1 MVGDRGDARMSRL
14 NRYAEQISDL
24 LGYLQDQLQARPEVI
39 DSHFTEGG
47 IVIEYDDHGNRAV
60 ARLTM
65 TGLVQE
71 LMGAIEDGDPRAY
84 LDDLLASAL
93 PGQDDDLGDMD
104 LAVVPVS
111 REDVDSTAMPLRREI
126 IDGLDAAIVFD
137 QPTRIRFARPV
148 DLQRIGIT
156 EPDAWDDGIRNLSR
170 LVEIWTGGH
179 GAQRCAALITGDSND
194 AARGLLC
201 PNIILP
207 LVQEAQISPP
217 WMLAVPSRDI
227 AVVTSGA
234 DPKHLLGFTE
244 QCASDYRAARHRVA
258 GRPVLLDEQARP
270 VRLVSFD
277 ELG

>member
-1 MVGDRGDARMSRL
+1 MSRL
-14 NRYAEQISDL
+14 DRYAEQISDL
-24 LGYLQDQLQARPEVI
+24 LNYLRDQIEARPEVT
-39 DSHFTEGG
+39 DSHFTEDG
-47 IVIEYDDHGNRAV
+47 IVIEYDDHGRRAL

-71 LMGAIEDGDPRAY
+71 LMEAIDDGDPRAY
-84 LDDLLASAL
+84 LDDLLAGSL
-93 PGQDDDLGDMD
+93 PGRDDDLGDRD
-104 LAVVPVS
+104 LAVVPVN
-111 REDVDSTAMPLRREI
+111 REDVNETLMPLRRKI
-126 IDGLDAAIVFD
+126 IDGLDAVIVFD

-148 DLQRIGIT
+148 DLERAGVSEQ
-156 EPDAWDDGIRNLSR
+156 DAWDDGIRNLSR
-170 LVEIWTGGH
+170 LVEVWTGGH
-179 GAQRCAALITGDSND
+179 GPQRCAALITGDSND

-201 PNIILP
+201 PNIILR

-227 AVVTSGA
+227 AVVTSAA
-234 DPKHLLGFTE
+234 DPKHLLAFTE

-258 GRPVLLDEQARP
+258 NRPIVLDEQARP